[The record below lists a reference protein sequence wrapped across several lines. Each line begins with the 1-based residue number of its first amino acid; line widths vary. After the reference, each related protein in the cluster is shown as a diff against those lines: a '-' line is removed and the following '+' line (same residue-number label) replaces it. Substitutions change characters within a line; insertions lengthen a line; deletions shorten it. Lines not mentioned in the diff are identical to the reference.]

1 MIKDIWL
8 YSVKYTL
15 RVGLFFY
22 YRRIHIYGK
31 ENIPKDKPVLIL
43 GNHQSAL
50 MDALFIVTYID
61 RFIFFLTRAS
71 VFKKSFVDTILRSLN
86 MIPVYRIRD
95 GWKTISKNNEVFD
108 FISSQLGH
116 GRTVAVF
123 PEGSHNLVRRVRPL
137 SKGFT
142 RIVFGTLDTY
152 PEKDLQLVQAGVN
165 YIKPT
170 AFGDSVALYY
180 GQPIPARPYQSLPSN
195 EKVAILKRDVHS
207 AISKLTTH
215 IDEDGYDDTL
225 ARLIDLNVD
234 FLDPSSVNT
243 CIAQNFEN
251 CKKGRTDKLQYI
263 KQFLKLLLIIN
274 LLPPYLL
281 WKLWI
286 TPKIKEPEFIGTFR
300 FAVAL
305 VLVPLYLLLIG
316 GIIAYVFTFY
326 SALYYI
332 ALVLILDLLA
342 VKL

>member
-1 MIKDIWL
+1 MLKNIWL
-8 YSVKYTL
+8 YSVKYSL
-15 RVGLFFY
+15 KVGLFFY
-22 YRRIHIYGK
+22 YRRIRIYGR
-31 ENIPKDKPVLIL
+31 ENIPKNKPVLIL

-71 VFKKSFVDTILRSLN
+71 VFKRSFVDTLLRSLN

-95 GWKTISKNNEVFD
+95 GWKTISKNNAVFE
-108 FISSQLGH
+108 FIASQLGQ

-142 RIVFGTLDTY
+142 RIVFNTLEAY
-152 PEKDLQLVQAGVN
+152 PEKDLQLVPAGVN

-170 AFGDSVALYY
+170 EFGDSVALYY
-180 GQPIPARPYQSLPSN
+180 GKPIPAQPYQALPSN
-195 EKVAILKRDVHS
+195 EKVTALKRDVHS

-215 IDEDGYDDTL
+215 INEEGYDETL
-225 ARLIDLNVD
+225 TKLKDLNVD
-234 FLDPSSVNT
+234 FLDPETVNA
-243 CIAQNFEN
+243 CIAQNFNN
-251 CKKGRTDKLQYI
+251 CGQRKIDQLKYV
-263 KQFLKLLLIIN
+263 KQFFKLLLIANI
-274 LLPPYLL
+274 LPPYLL
-281 WKLWI
+281 WKFWI

-305 VLVPLYLLLIG
+305 VLVPLYLILIG
-316 GIIAYVFTFY
+316 GIIAYLFTFY
-326 SALYYI
+326 I
-332 ALVLILDLLA
+332 ALFYIISILLLDILA